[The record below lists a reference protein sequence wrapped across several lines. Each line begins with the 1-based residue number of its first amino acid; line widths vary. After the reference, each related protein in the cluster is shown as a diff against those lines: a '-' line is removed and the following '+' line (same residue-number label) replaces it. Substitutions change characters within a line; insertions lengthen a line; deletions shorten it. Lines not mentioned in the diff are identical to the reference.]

1 MADTTGTDLRDPIRV
16 ASVDELKEKGC
27 IVVNGHDGP
36 IAVFHHDDGQVHAV
50 DNRCPHM
57 GFPLHRG
64 TIKDGILT
72 CHWHHADFDLE
83 SGCTFDLFADDV
95 PVFAVEKRNGDVWVS
110 GTRDQSGDAAHWQQR
125 LREGLEQNISLVNAK
140 AVIALLKSGVSFKE
154 IAETG
159 GRYGV
164 RYRSSGWGSGLT
176 ILTAMTNLCDYL
188 PPDEQILPLY
198 QGLTHVARDSNGQ
211 PPRFDLQPLDTENL
225 TYEQLKRWFRRFVE
239 VRDTDGATRC
249 LLTAVS
255 MDSEPGRLVDMMMC
269 AATDRVFL
277 DGGHVVDFINKSTEL
292 LDHIGWQH
300 ADEVLPSLV
309 RQLCAAQRS
318 EETNAWRHPDDL
330 AAILRGMNDALP
342 GSMAA
347 PSNGYAWEG
356 PGELAEVILGD
367 DPQLTVDTML
377 ARLRE
382 GMTPIQLS
390 QSVTYAAALRIARF
404 HTQNEFGDWITVLHT
419 FTYANA
425 LHQALKRTGSPELVR
440 GVFHGAM
447 AVYLDRFL
455 NVPPARLPSEKATA
469 DLAGDTDA
477 ILDAFL
483 NELDTQQQVEPAARL
498 VYRYLVDGHPVNR
511 LFRTLAVS
519 LLREDAE
526 FHSFQML
533 EAGIRQYEELQGSP
547 AADHVLIATAR
558 YLAAHAPTQRA
569 LNQTAQIALRLSRGE
584 ALYEEE

>member
-110 GTRDQSGDAAHWQQR
+110 GTRDQSGDAAYWQQR

-255 MDSEPGRLVDMMMC
+255 MGSEPGRLVDMMMC

>member
-1 MADTTGTDLRDPIRV
+1 MTDTTGTDLRDPIRV

-110 GTRDQSGDAAHWQQR
+110 GTRDQSGDAAYWQQR

-225 TYEQLKRWFRRFVE
+225 TYERLKRWFRRFVE

-255 MDSEPGRLVDMMMC
+255 MGGEPGRLVDMMMC

-342 GSMAA
+342 GAMGV
-347 PSNGYAWEG
+347 PSNGFAWEG
-356 PGELAEVILGD
+356 PGALAEVILGD

-455 NVPPARLPSEKATA
+455 NVPPARLPSERATA

>member
-1 MADTTGTDLRDPIRV
+1 MTDTTGTDLRDPIRV

-95 PVFAVEKRNGDVWVS
+95 PVFAVEKRNGDIWVS
-110 GTRDQSGDAAHWQQR
+110 GTRDQSGDAAYWQQR

-225 TYEQLKRWFRRFVE
+225 TYERLKRWFRRFVE

-255 MDSEPGRLVDMMMC
+255 MGGEPGRLVDMMMC

-377 ARLRE
+377 ARLHE

-390 QSVTYAAALRIARF
+390 QAVTYAAALRIARF

-469 DLAGDTDA
+469 DLAGDTDS

>member
-1 MADTTGTDLRDPIRV
+1 MTDTTGTDLRDPIRV

-255 MDSEPGRLVDMMMC
+255 MGSEPGRLVDMMMC

>member
-1 MADTTGTDLRDPIRV
+1 MTDTTGTDLRDPIRV

-95 PVFAVEKRNGDVWVS
+95 PVFAVEKRNGDIWVS
-110 GTRDQSGDAAHWQQR
+110 GTRDQSGDAAYWQQR

-225 TYEQLKRWFRRFVE
+225 TYERLKRWFRRFVE

-255 MDSEPGRLVDMMMC
+255 MGGEPGRLVDMMMC

-342 GSMAA
+342 GAMAA

-455 NVPPARLPSEKATA
+455 NVPPARLPSERATA

>member
-1 MADTTGTDLRDPIRV
+1 MTDTTGTDLRDPIRV

-110 GTRDQSGDAAHWQQR
+110 GTRDQSGDAAYWQQR

-225 TYEQLKRWFRRFVE
+225 TYERLKRWFRRFVE

-255 MDSEPGRLVDMMMC
+255 MGGEPGRLVDMMMC

-342 GSMAA
+342 GAMAA

-455 NVPPARLPSEKATA
+455 NVPPARLPSERATA

>member
-1 MADTTGTDLRDPIRV
+1 MTDTTGTDLRDPIRV

-110 GTRDQSGDAAHWQQR
+110 GTRDQSGDAAYWQQR

-225 TYEQLKRWFRRFVE
+225 TYERLKRWFRRFVE

-255 MDSEPGRLVDMMMC
+255 MGGEPGRLVDMMMC

-342 GSMAA
+342 GAMAA
-347 PSNGYAWEG
+347 PSNGFAWEG
-356 PGELAEVILGD
+356 PGALAEVILGD

-455 NVPPARLPSEKATA
+455 NVPPARLPSERATA

>member
-255 MDSEPGRLVDMMMC
+255 MGSEPGRLVDMMMC

>member
-1 MADTTGTDLRDPIRV
+1 MTDTIRTELRDPIRV
-16 ASVDELKEKGC
+16 ASVDELKEKGS
-27 IVVNGHDGP
+27 IVVNGNDGP

-95 PVFAVEKRNGDVWVS
+95 PVYTVEMRNGDVWVS
-110 GTRDQSGDAAHWQQR
+110 GSRDQSGDAEYWRKR

-140 AVIALLKSGVSFKE
+140 AVIALLKSGVSSKD

-176 ILTAMTNLCDYL
+176 ILTAMTNLCAYL
-188 PPDEQILPLY
+188 PRDEQILPLY

-225 TYEQLKRWFRRFVE
+225 TIEQLKRWFRRFVE
-239 VRDTDGATRC
+239 VRDSEGATRC

-255 MDSEPGRLVDMMMC
+255 MGCDPAQLVDMMMC
-269 AATDRVFL
+269 AATDHIFL
-277 DGGHVVDFINKSTEL
+277 DGGHVVDFINKASEL
-292 LDHIGWQH
+292 LDHIGWEH
-300 ADEVLPSLV
+300 AGEVLPSLV
-309 RQLCAAQRS
+309 RQLAAAQRS
-318 EETNAWRHPDDL
+318 EETNAWRHPVDL
-330 AAILRGMNDALP
+330 AAILRGVNDALP
-342 GSMAA
+342 GAMAS
-347 PSNGYAWEG
+347 PPNGYAWEG
-356 PGELAEVILGD
+356 PGALAEVILGE
-367 DPQLTVDTML
+367 DPQATVDAML

-382 GMTPIQLS
+382 GMTPLQLS

-440 GVFHGAM
+440 GVFHGAL

-455 NVPPARLPSEKATA
+455 NVPPARLPSENATIG
-469 DLAGDTDA
+469 LAGETDE

-483 NELDTQQQVEPAARL
+483 TELDTQQQVEPAARL
-498 VYRYLVDGHPVNR
+498 VYRYLADGHPVNR
-511 LFRTLAVS
+511 LFRTLAIS

-533 EAGIRQYEELQGSP
+533 EAGIRQYEELQGTT

-558 YLAAHAPTQRA
+558 YLAAHAPTQRT

>member
-1 MADTTGTDLRDPIRV
+1 MTDTTGTDLRDPIRV

-110 GTRDQSGDAAHWQQR
+110 GTRDQSGDAAYWQQR

-225 TYEQLKRWFRRFVE
+225 TYERLKRWFRRFVE

-255 MDSEPGRLVDMMMC
+255 MGGEPGRLVDMMMC

-342 GSMAA
+342 GAMAA
-347 PSNGYAWEG
+347 PSNGFAWEG
-356 PGELAEVILGD
+356 PGALAEVILGD

-377 ARLRE
+377 TRLRE

-455 NVPPARLPSEKATA
+455 NVPPVRLPSERATA

-533 EAGIRQYEELQGSP
+533 EAGVRQYEELQGST

>member
-1 MADTTGTDLRDPIRV
+1 MTDTTGTDLRDPIRV

-110 GTRDQSGDAAHWQQR
+110 GTRDQSGDAAYWQQR

-225 TYEQLKRWFRRFVE
+225 TYERLKRWFRRFVE

-255 MDSEPGRLVDMMMC
+255 MGGEPGRLVDMMMC

-347 PSNGYAWEG
+347 PSNGFAWEG
-356 PGELAEVILGD
+356 PGALAEVILGD

>member
-1 MADTTGTDLRDPIRV
+1 MTDTTGTDLRDPIRV

-110 GTRDQSGDAAHWQQR
+110 GTRDQSGDAAYWQQR

-225 TYEQLKRWFRRFVE
+225 TYERLKRWFRRFVE

-255 MDSEPGRLVDMMMC
+255 MGGEPGRLVDMMMC

-342 GSMAA
+342 GAMAA
-347 PSNGYAWEG
+347 PSNGFAWEG
-356 PGELAEVILGD
+356 PGALAEVILGD

-377 ARLRE
+377 TRLRE

-455 NVPPARLPSEKATA
+455 NVPPARLPSERATA
-469 DLAGDTDA
+469 DLARDTDA

>member
-1 MADTTGTDLRDPIRV
+1 MTDTTGTDLRDPIRV

-110 GTRDQSGDAAHWQQR
+110 GTRDQSGDAAYWQQR

-225 TYEQLKRWFRRFVE
+225 TYERLKRWFRRFVE

-255 MDSEPGRLVDMMMC
+255 MGGEPGRLVDMMMC

-342 GSMAA
+342 GAMAA
-347 PSNGYAWEG
+347 PSNGFAWEG

-455 NVPPARLPSEKATA
+455 NVPPARLPSERATA

-477 ILDAFL
+477 MLDAFL

-533 EAGIRQYEELQGSP
+533 EAGIRQYEELQGST

>member
-1 MADTTGTDLRDPIRV
+1 MTDTTGTDLRDPIRV

-110 GTRDQSGDAAHWQQR
+110 GTRDQTGDAAYWQQR

-255 MDSEPGRLVDMMMC
+255 MGSEPGRLVDMMMC

>member
-1 MADTTGTDLRDPIRV
+1 MTDTTGTDLRDPIRV

-110 GTRDQSGDAAHWQQR
+110 GTRDQTGDAAYWQQR

-255 MDSEPGRLVDMMMC
+255 MGSEPGRLVDMMMC

-425 LHQALKRTGSPELVR
+425 LHQALKRTGSPELAR

-533 EAGIRQYEELQGSP
+533 EAGVRQYEELQGST

>member
-1 MADTTGTDLRDPIRV
+1 MNSTPKTALRDPIRV
-16 ASVDELKEKGC
+16 ASVDELKEKGS

-36 IAVFHHDDGQVHAV
+36 IAVFHHGDGQVHAV

-95 PVFAVEKRNGDVWVS
+95 PVYAVETRNGDVWVS
-110 GTRDQSGDAAHWQQR
+110 GSRDQSGDAEYWRNR

-140 AVIALLKSGVSFKE
+140 AVIALLKSGVSYRD

-164 RYRSSGWGSGLT
+164 RYRSSGWGPGLT
-176 ILTAMTNLCDYL
+176 ILTAMTNLCGYL
-188 PPDEQILPLY
+188 PRDEQILPLY

-225 TYEQLKRWFRRFVE
+225 SFEQLKRWFRRFVE
-239 VRDTDGATRC
+239 VRDTEGATRC

-255 MDSEPGRLVDMMMC
+255 MDSEPALLVDMMMS
-269 AATDRVFL
+269 AATDHVFL
-277 DGGHVVDFINKSTEL
+277 DGGHVADFINKSTEL
-292 LDHIGWQH
+292 LDHIGWEH
-300 ADEVLPSLV
+300 ADEVLPSTV
-309 RQLCAAQRS
+309 GQLCAAARS
-318 EETNAWRHPDDL
+318 EERNAWRHPVDL
-330 AAILRGMNDALP
+330 AAVLRGANAALP
-342 GSMAA
+342 GALAST
-347 PSNGYAWEG
+347 SNGYAWEG

-367 DPQLTVDTML
+367 DPQATVDAML
-377 ARLRE
+377 ARLRD
-382 GMTPIQLS
+382 GMTPLQLS
-390 QSVTYAAALRIARF
+390 QAVTYAAALRIARF
-404 HTQNEFGDWITVLHT
+404 HTQNEFNDWITVLHT

-425 LHQALKRTGSPELVR
+425 LHQALKRTGSPELIR

-455 NVPPARLPSEKATA
+455 NVPPARLPGERATA
-469 DLAGDTDA
+469 DLAGETDE

-483 NELDTQQQVEPAARL
+483 TELDTQQQVEPAARL
-498 VYRYLVDGHPVNR
+498 VYRYLSDGHPVDR
-511 LFRTLAVS
+511 LFRTLAIS

-533 EAGIRQYEELQGSP
+533 EAGIRQYEELKGR
-547 AADHVLIATAR
+547 AEADHVLIATAR

-584 ALYEEE
+584 AIYEEE

>member
-1 MADTTGTDLRDPIRV
+1 MTDTTGTDLRDPIRV

-110 GTRDQSGDAAHWQQR
+110 GTRDQSGDAAYWQQR

-225 TYEQLKRWFRRFVE
+225 TYERLKRWFRRFVE

-255 MDSEPGRLVDMMMC
+255 MGGEPGRLVDMMMC

-469 DLAGDTDA
+469 DLAGDTDS

>member
-1 MADTTGTDLRDPIRV
+1 MTDTTGTDLRDPIRV

-255 MDSEPGRLVDMMMC
+255 MGGEPGRLVDMMMC

-455 NVPPARLPSEKATA
+455 NVPPARLPSERATA

>member
-255 MDSEPGRLVDMMMC
+255 MGSEPGRLVDMMMC

-342 GSMAA
+342 GAMAA

>member
-225 TYEQLKRWFRRFVE
+225 TYERLKRWFRRFVE

-255 MDSEPGRLVDMMMC
+255 MGSEPGRLVDMMMC

-342 GSMAA
+342 GAMAA

>member
-1 MADTTGTDLRDPIRV
+1 MTDTTGTDLRDPIRV

-110 GTRDQSGDAAHWQQR
+110 GTRDQSGDAAYWQQR

-225 TYEQLKRWFRRFVE
+225 TYERLKRWFRRFVE

-255 MDSEPGRLVDMMMC
+255 MGGEPGRLVDMMMC

-342 GSMAA
+342 GAMAA
-347 PSNGYAWEG
+347 PSNGFAWEG
-356 PGELAEVILGD
+356 PGALAEVILGD

-377 ARLRE
+377 TRLRE

-455 NVPPARLPSEKATA
+455 NVPPARLPSERATA

>member
-1 MADTTGTDLRDPIRV
+1 MTDTISTKLRDPIRV
-16 ASVDELKEKGC
+16 ASVDELKEKGR
-27 IVVNGHDGP
+27 IVVNGNDGP

-95 PVFAVEKRNGDVWVS
+95 PVYAVETRNGDVWVS
-110 GTRDQSGDAAHWQQR
+110 GSRDRSGDAEYWRKR
-125 LREGLEQNISLVNAK
+125 LREGLEQSISLVNAK
-140 AVIALLKSGVSFKE
+140 AVIALLKAGVSYRD

-164 RYRSSGWGSGLT
+164 RYRSSGWGPGLT
-176 ILTAMTNLCDYL
+176 ILTAMTNLCGYL
-188 PPDEQILPLY
+188 PKDEQILPLY

-225 TYEQLKRWFRRFVE
+225 TIEQLKRWFRRFVE
-239 VRDTDGATRC
+239 VRDNEGATRC

-255 MDSEPGRLVDMMMC
+255 MGGDPAQLVDMMMC
-269 AATDRVFL
+269 SATDHIFL
-277 DGGHVVDFINKSTEL
+277 DGGHVVDFINKASEL
-292 LDHIGWQH
+292 LDHIGWEH
-300 ADEVLPSLV
+300 AGEVLPSLV
-309 RQLCAAQRS
+309 RQLAAAQRS
-318 EETNAWRHPDDL
+318 EETNAWRHPVDL
-330 AAILRGMNDALP
+330 ADILRGVNDALP
-342 GSMAA
+342 SALA
-347 PSNGYAWEG
+347 SPPNGYAWEG
-356 PGELAEVILGD
+356 PGALADVILGE
-367 DPQLTVDTML
+367 DPQATVDAML

-382 GMTPIQLS
+382 GMTPLQLS

-425 LHQALKRTGSPELVR
+425 LHQAMKRTGSPELIR

-455 NVPPARLPSEKATA
+455 NVPPARLPGDKATA
-469 DLAGDTDA
+469 DLVGETDE
-477 ILDAFL
+477 ILESFL
-483 NELDTQQQVEPAARL
+483 TELDTQQQVEPAARL
-498 VYRYLVDGHPVNR
+498 VYRYLADGHPVNR

-533 EAGIRQYEELQGSP
+533 EAGIRQYEELQGTT

-558 YLAAHAPTQRA
+558 YLAAHAPTQRT

>member
-176 ILTAMTNLCDYL
+176 ILTAMTNLCNYL